1 LGVEEERTN
10 MPDLLTREERHIYSR
25 LSRRGFMGATAAG
38 TLGALV
44 GREPQLVRA
53 QAKAPSQAT
62 ADAVIV
68 LWMAGGMAQTETFD
82 PKRYTPFA
90 PGVRVEQVLSTFP
103 TIDTAVDHIKFTQGL
118 EQIGSVMDRGA
129 VIRSFMAADLGFIL
143 HSRHQYHWH
152 TGYIPPQ
159 PMAMPHLGAVVSRT
173 LGSKHPD
180 VPAFIAIG
188 QTVEGAGEIA
198 TLKAFHTAGFLG
210 ADHGPF
216 LIIDPQ
222 DAASAV
228 RPPKELG
235 EARFHSRRELLETL
249 LKQEPVSQ
257 YGSDFQ
263 RQSVVKALDAAD
275 RLLRSPSA
283 KAFDLSLEP
292 KKTFDAYNTGR
303 FGQGCL
309 LARRLVEAGA
319 RYVEVTSEYIPF
331 VYWDTHENGHQRV
344 VDMKKVIDA
353 PVAQLIRDLDERGLL
368 ERTLVVL
375 ASEFGRDAVTEGK
388 VGKEVRD
395 QAINIPD
402 VMSEPRHYGMHR
414 HFTAA
419 GSVLMFG
426 GGVKKGFVYGKTADE
441 RPCTTIEGAM
451 PVEDLH
457 ATIYHALG
465 IPPDTSYLVEKRP
478 VFVTKDGIGKPARA
492 LFERSV

>member
-1 LGVEEERTN
+1 
-10 MPDLLTREERHIYSR
+10 MTRYERHISAQ
-25 LSRRGFMGATAAG
+25 LTRRGFIGATAGA
-38 TLGALV
+38 TLAALS
-44 GREPQLVRA
+44 GREPLLVRA
-53 QAKAPSQAT
+53 IAQPKAT

-118 EQIGSVMDRGA
+118 ERIGAVMDKGA

-152 TGYIPPQ
+152 TGYVPPQ
-159 PMAMPHLGAVVSRT
+159 PMAMPHIGAVVSKT
-173 LGSKHPD
+173 LGPKNPD
-180 VPAFIAIG
+180 MPAFIAIG
-188 QTVEGAGEIA
+188 QTVEGPGEIG

-210 ADHGPF
+210 TEHGPF
-216 LIIDPQ
+216 LIVDPQ
-222 DAASAV
+222 DAAAPV

-235 EARFHSRRELLETL
+235 EARFRSRRELLTTL
-249 LKQEPVSQ
+249 LAEEPVAQ
-257 YGSDFQ
+257 YGSDYQ
-263 RQSVVKALDAAD
+263 RESLVRSLDAAD
-275 RLLRSPSA
+275 RLLRSPAA
-283 KAFDLSLEP
+283 KAFDLALEP
-292 KKTFDAYNTGR
+292 KATFDAYNTGR

-309 LARRLVEAGA
+309 LARRLIENGA

-331 VYWDTHENGHQRV
+331 LYWDSHENGHERAAA
-344 VDMKKVIDA
+344 MKRLIDA

-368 ERTLVVL
+368 DRTLVIL

-388 VGKEVRD
+388 VGKEVKD

-402 VMSEPRHYGMHR
+402 GMSEPRHYGMHR

-419 GSVLMFG
+419 GSLLMFG
-426 GGVKKGFVYGKTADE
+426 GGVKKGFVYGRTADE
-441 RPCTTIEGAM
+441 RPCTTIAN
-451 PVEDLH
+451 PVVMEDLH

-465 IPPDTSYLVEKRP
+465 IPADASYIVERRP
-478 VFVTKDGIGKPARA
+478 VYVTRDGKGSPILE
-492 LFERSV
+492 LFA

>member
-1 LGVEEERTN
+1 
-10 MPDLLTREERHIYSR
+10 
-25 LSRRGFMGATAAG
+25 MGATAAA

-53 QAKAPSQAT
+53 QTPGAKAS

-90 PGVRVEQVLSTFP
+90 PGVAIKDVLSTFP

-118 EQIGSVMDRGA
+118 EKIGGVMDRGA

-159 PMAMPHLGAVVSRT
+159 AMAMPHIGAVISKT
-173 LGSKHPD
+173 LGPRHPD

-198 TLKAFHTAGFLG
+198 TLKAFHTSGFLG
-210 ADHGPF
+210 SDHGPF
-216 LIIDPQ
+216 LIVDPQ

-235 EARFHSRRELLETL
+235 EARFASRRQLLQKL
-249 LKQEPVSQ
+249 LANEPVYQ

-263 RQSVVKALDAAD
+263 RQSLIKALDSAD
-275 RLLRSPSA
+275 RLLQSPSA

-292 KKTFDAYNTGR
+292 KASFDAYNTGR

-319 RYVEVTSEYIPF
+319 RFVEVTSEYIPF

-344 VDMKKVIDA
+344 VDMKKLIDA

-368 ERTLVVL
+368 ERTLVIL

-388 VGKEVRD
+388 AGKEVRD

-419 GSVLMFG
+419 GSILMFG
-426 GGVKKGFVYGKTADE
+426 GGVKKGFVYGRTADE
-441 RPCTTIEGAM
+441 RPCTTVEKPLPI
-451 PVEDLH
+451 EDLH

-465 IPPDTSYLVEKRP
+465 IPPDTSYLAEKRP
-478 VFVTKDGIGKPARA
+478 VFVTKDGIGKPALD
-492 LFERSV
+492 LFA

>member
-1 LGVEEERTN
+1 
-10 MPDLLTREERHIYSR
+10 MTREERGIYR
-25 LSRRGFMGATAAG
+25 ALTTRRGFLGATAAA
-38 TLGALV
+38 TLGALA
-44 GREPQLVRA
+44 GREPQLLRA
-53 QAKAPSQAT
+53 QSAAPKAT

-90 PGVRVEQVLSTFP
+90 PGVAIKDVLSTFP
-103 TIDTAVDHIKFTQGL
+103 AIDTAVDHIKFTQGL

-129 VIRSFMAADLGFIL
+129 VIRSFTAADLGFIL

-159 PMAMPHLGAVVSRT
+159 AMAMPHIGAVISKT
-173 LGSKHPD
+173 LGPRHPD

-198 TLKAFHTAGFLG
+198 TLKAFHTSGFLG
-210 ADHGPF
+210 SDHGPF
-216 LIIDPQ
+216 LIVDPQ

-228 RPPKELG
+228 RPPKDLG
-235 EARFHSRRELLETL
+235 EARFNSRRQLLQKL
-249 LKQEPVSQ
+249 LANEPVYQ

-263 RQSVVKALDAAD
+263 RESLVKALDSAD
-275 RLLRSPSA
+275 RLLQSPSA
-283 KAFDLSLEP
+283 RAFDLSQEP
-292 KKTFDAYNTGR
+292 KASFDAYNTGR

-319 RYVEVTSEYIPF
+319 RFVEVTSEYIPF

-344 VDMKKVIDA
+344 VDMKKLIDA
-353 PVAQLIRDLDERGLL
+353 PVAQLIRDLDARGLL
-368 ERTLVVL
+368 DRTLVIL

-388 VGKEVRD
+388 AGREVRD

-402 VMSEPRHYGMHR
+402 VMTEPRHYGMHR

-419 GSVLMFG
+419 GSILMFG
-426 GGVKKGFVYGKTADE
+426 GGVKKGFVYGRTADE
-441 RPCTTIEGAM
+441 RPCTTIEK
-451 PVEDLH
+451 PLPIEDLH

-465 IPPDTSYLVEKRP
+465 IPPDTSYLAEKRP
-478 VFVTKDGIGKPARA
+478 VFVTKDGIGKPALD
-492 LFERSV
+492 LFA